1 MKSIMSRESLNEK
14 TIQTDGFESAIY
26 AALLFLALVLPLMF
40 FPRTFNRFDLSKS
53 VLLLSVAVL
62 IVAFFAQKLSL
73 SGRVVWSRTPLDVPV
88 LLFFLV
94 IVASS
99 VFSLN
104 SLESWVGS
112 SFVIRKEPVPL
123 WISYIVIFFAAANF
137 LTDYHK
143 RARLMSLL
151 AMVSL
156 PISVFA
162 IAQSLGLGLFYSDRP
177 AQLQVSST
185 LGNPIYLGAYLTV
198 VIPVCLG
205 LFMQTRS
212 RGAKVL
218 WAFAGIFSAAALVL
232 TFNRGGW
239 LGAAVGVLVFLGLVV
254 ATSASRERRRF
265 LVILIVIIL
274 LVPAGLFLVQRVA
287 PRTLSILAPATSRPQ
302 LSGTALKRTLIL
314 RSTVSLI
321 RDRPLLGWGPE
332 TYRDVFALRQDPRL
346 VKLAQDAPLTADR
359 PHNQIFYV
367 AYSFGSLGLF
377 AYFWIVTGL
386 LGLAWRAD
394 WPSQKDRFL
403 VIGIIAAATG
413 YLVQEQF
420 SFSAA
425 AVTPLFWLFLGMIVN
440 SGTVR
445 QTTVS
450 LRTPRMVA
458 TSLALVSGL
467 AAAAL
472 ILVFSRAVVADYL
485 YHLGRTSAA
494 EGRLES
500 GLDYYGR
507 AISWNPFESAFR
519 FSFADDSRVLS
530 LETGDVSWA
539 EEAVPV
545 VKEGLQQNA
554 FSFDLHFV
562 LGDLYFASSLLQR
575 NANYSQAREAYIQA
589 TKIAP
594 NHSQAFLG
602 IGLTFLEESEY
613 AEAIPYFRKAI
624 SITPTLWQAW
634 YGLGLAHEK
643 TGEISLAIGDFEKT
657 LEINPDYGPAQE
669 ELRGL
674 IENGQS

>member
-1 MKSIMSRESLNEK
+1 MFRQSSKEK
-14 TIQTDGFESAIY
+14 TIQFDGFDSAIR
-26 AALLFLALVLPLMF
+26 AVLFFLVVALPVIFL
-40 FPRTFNRFDLSKS
+40 PRTFNRFDLPKS
-53 VLLLSVAVL
+53 VLLLSAAAL
-62 IVAFFAQKLSL
+62 IVALWVQKLSL
-73 SGRVVWSRTPLDVPV
+73 RGRVVWNRTSLDVPV
-88 LLFFLV
+88 LFFFLV
-94 IVASS
+94 IAASS
-99 VFSLN
+99 LLSLN

-123 WISYIVIFFAAANF
+123 WISYLVIFFAAANF
-137 LTDYHK
+137 LTDHQK

-162 IAQSLGLGLFYSDRP
+162 IVQSLGFGLFYSDRP

-205 LFMQTRS
+205 LFMQTRG

-218 WAFAGIFSAAALVL
+218 WAFAGTFSAAALVL

-239 LGAAVGVLVFLGLVV
+239 LGTAVGVLVFLGLVV
-254 ATSASRERRRF
+254 ATGASRERRRF
-265 LVILIVIIL
+265 LVILIVVVL
-274 LVPAGLFLVQRVA
+274 LIPAVLFLVQRVA
-287 PRTLSILAPATSRPQ
+287 PRTLSILAPTTSRPQ
-302 LSGTALKRTLIL
+302 LSGTALKRALIL

-346 VKLAQDAPLTADR
+346 VKLAQDEPLTADR
-359 PHNQIFYV
+359 PHNQVFYV

-403 VIGIIAAATG
+403 IIGIIAAVAG

-425 AVTPLFWLFLGMIVN
+425 AVTPLFWLFLGMSVN
-440 SGTVR
+440 SSSVR

-450 LRTPRMVA
+450 LRAPRMAA

-472 ILVFSRAVVADYL
+472 ILVFSRPVVADYL

-519 FSFADDSRVLS
+519 FSFGDDSRVLS

-539 EEAVPV
+539 EEAIPV
-545 VKEGLQQNA
+545 VREGLRQNA
-554 FSFDLHFV
+554 LAFDLHFV

-575 NANYSQAREAYIQA
+575 HADYSQAREAYIQA

-602 IGLTFLEESEY
+602 IGLTFLEEGEH

-657 LEINPDYGPAQE
+657 LKINPDYGPAKE
-669 ELRGL
+669 ELARL
-674 IENGQS
+674 RTNGQS